1 MKLLN
6 SEALV
11 LSHLSKV
18 TLVFSLVLATSFSST
33 GNPNQQNRGIVF
45 PVSIEWQTR
54 SGVKHYRLQIAEDD
68 KFQNVFFDRRV
79 SGTRYLVT
87 ELSPAY
93 YYWRV
98 AGADSGVGSFST
110 PVRFFVS
117 GGVVTTTQP
126 APRAPGRRW
135 RAASSQR
142 LVKKG
147 LD

>member
-1 MKLLN
+1 M
-6 SEALV
+6 
-11 LSHLSKV
+11 LSRIAKV
-18 TLVFSLVLATSFSST
+18 TLVFSLLLATSSSST
-33 GNPNQQNRGIVF
+33 GNANQQNREIVF

-54 SGVKHYRLQIAEDD
+54 SGVKQYRLQIAGDD

-79 SGTRYLVT
+79 PGARYLLT
-87 ELSPAY
+87 ELPPGY

-98 AGADSGVGSFST
+98 AAADFGVGSFST

-126 APRAPGRRW
+126 APRATRRSS